1 MVTLFLEKK
10 TRKNSSN
17 SGLPPSQNFGSNGN
31 RNTKGSKEDKMKGS
45 RLDNS
50 KDTEIRETVSL
61 SSCSECGANLKRAEL
76 KGTEDRQEIDIIY
89 EIQTHIVTSEIT
101 DCPQCGTE
109 NKANFPKGWMVLSN
123 MALVL
128 ELQLSILLL
137 FRCFLF
143 SELVST
149 TWALSVALSI
159 NHVEV
164 YFSTQ

>member
-1 MVTLFLEKK
+1 MNKQSLRKQIDKLQEKSKEILSDKNTSKETKLFIRSMLTILTIMFTLFLEKK

-89 EIQTHIVTSEIT
+89 EIQTHIVTSEIK
-101 DCPQCGTE
+101 D
-109 NKANFPKGWMVLSN
+109 
-123 MALVL
+123 
-128 ELQLSILLL
+128 
-137 FRCFLF
+137 
-143 SELVST
+143 
-149 TWALSVALSI
+149 
-159 NHVEV
+159 
-164 YFSTQ
+164 